1 LRLCILAL
9 CAILLA
15 SSLLYAIVWIFLWLA
30 RKLRDVKHL
39 SVRAIPFFAAL
50 TLLISFF
57 SAAKSLDRL
66 GEFGIW
72 SVLFLL
78 GTIAFA
84 ALSLIS
90 LWLAVSVP
98 RNEIHRAIRIHS
110 LLVSLACCTLTIF
123 LASWHLLALPL
134 WRS

>member
-1 LRLCILAL
+1 M
-9 CAILLA
+9 
-15 SSLLYAIVWIFLWLA
+15 VWVFLWLA
-30 RKLRDVKHL
+30 RRLKDVKHL
-39 SVRAIPFFAAL
+39 SVRAIPFFAVL

-72 SVLFLL
+72 SVLFFL

-90 LWLAVSVP
+90 LWLAASVP
-98 RNEIHRAIRIHS
+98 RNETHPAIRIHS